1 MALARTTPD
10 PRFEYQSRLD
20 ERQRLADM
28 YAVRDGRIS
37 AARGIVFLI
46 GIALLVAI
54 FNTSTAAAWW
64 LCLPAV
70 LFVGL
75 VVWHARVTS
84 RLEQARAAVTYFQTG
99 IARLEDNWSGTGAD
113 GARYAD
119 PHHPYSGDL
128 DVFGRGSLFQ
138 LISRARTR
146 LGEDALASWLSAP
159 ADRATIG
166 VRQQAIDEL
175 RSHLDMREQLA
186 LLQSEVHDDL
196 DQTHLLHWSNEP
208 PTVVGL
214 FRRVAAIVLAIAA
227 TASVTGLLFFGT
239 SSAPL
244 LLVLIIEIPFAYSF
258 SRQIRHVA
266 ARVNE
271 VGQGLEILAEVLT
284 VLEKGQ
290 FACEPL
296 RNIHTR
302 LDTGGLPPS
311 KRIAQ
316 LHARIERLNNCLRN
330 QFFAP
335 IAFLLGLPV
344 HLVHSIEM
352 WRGRYGSHISDWLTA
367 VGELEALSALAG
379 YAYEHPGDPFP
390 ELLTGEPLIEA
401 VDAGHPLLA
410 RSECVSNDLSLGGE
424 LRLILISGSNMS
436 GKSTMLRTI
445 GTNVVLALAGAPV
458 RAKQFRMSPLAIGT
472 AMRVNDSLQ
481 EGKSFFYA
489 AISRLKSIVDL
500 AQDEL
505 PLLFLFDEILQGTN
519 SHDRRIGT
527 EAILSSLVEGDAI
540 GLVTTHDLA
549 LTEIVE
555 PLGVRAKNIHFE
567 DRIEDG
573 QMKFDYR
580 IQPGVVKKSNALE
593 LMRMMGLRLDTE
605 PKSGS
610 K

>member
-1 MALARTTPD
+1 MALAKTTPD

-28 YAVRDGRIS
+28 FAVRDGRIS
-37 AARGIVFLI
+37 AARGIVFLF
-46 GIALLVAI
+46 GIALLIAL
-54 FNTSTAAAWW
+54 FNTSVAAAWW
-64 LCLPAV
+64 LSVPAV
-70 LFVGL
+70 FFVGL
-75 VVWHARVTS
+75 VIWHARVTAQ
-84 RLEQARAAVTYFQTG
+84 LEQARATAAYFERA

-119 PHHPYSGDL
+119 PQHPYSGDL

-138 LISRARTR
+138 LICRARTR
-146 LGEDALASWLSAP
+146 LGEDMLASWLSRP

-166 VRQQAIDEL
+166 VRQLAIDEL
-175 RSHLDMREQLA
+175 RSHLDMRENLA

-208 PTVVGL
+208 PTVVGPV
-214 FRRVAAIVLAIAA
+214 RRAVAVVLAIAA
-227 TASVTGLLFFGT
+227 IASLTGLLFFET
-239 SSAPL
+239 SAAPL

-271 VGQGLEILAEVLT
+271 VGQGLEILAEVLS
-284 VLEKGQ
+284 VLEEGQ
-290 FACEPL
+290 FDCESL
-296 RNIHTR
+296 RDIHVR

-316 LHARIERLNNCLRN
+316 LHARIERLNNSLRN

-352 WRGRYGSHISDWLTA
+352 WRGRYGPHISDWLTA

-390 ELLTGEPLIEA
+390 ELLSGEPLIEA

-410 RSECVSNDLSLGGE
+410 RNECVSNDLSLGGE

-458 RAKQFRMSPLAIGT
+458 RAKKFRVSPLAIGT

-500 AQDEL
+500 AQNDL

-527 EAILSSLVEGDAI
+527 EAILSSLVKGNAI

-549 LTEIVE
+549 LTEIVD
-555 PLGVRAKNIHFE
+555 PLSARAKNIHFE

-580 IQPGVVKKSNALE
+580 IRPGVVKKSNALE
-593 LMRMMGLRLDTE
+593 LMRMMGLRLEID
-605 PKSGS
+605 PK
-610 K
+610 

>member
-1 MALARTTPD
+1 MALAKTTPD

-46 GIALLVAI
+46 GVVQLIVM
-54 FNTSTAAAWW
+54 FNTSMAMAWW
-64 LCLPAV
+64 LSVPAV
-70 LFVGL
+70 FFMGL
-75 VVWHARVTS
+75 VIWHARVTA
-84 RLEQARAAVTYFQTG
+84 RLEQARAAAAYFQTA

-119 PHHPYSGDL
+119 PQHPYSGDL

-138 LISRARTR
+138 LICRARTR
-146 LGEDALASWLSAP
+146 LGEDTLASWLSAP

-166 VRQQAIDEL
+166 VRQLAIDEL
-175 RSHLDMREQLA
+175 RSHLDMRENLA

-196 DQTHLLHWSNEP
+196 DQTHLLHWSHEP
-208 PTVVGL
+208 PTVVGPV
-214 FRRVAAIVLAIAA
+214 RRAIAVVLAIAA
-227 TASVTGLLFFGT
+227 VASVAGLLFFETGL
-239 SSAPL
+239 APL
-244 LLVLIIEIPFAYSF
+244 LLVLIVEIPFAFSF
-258 SRQIRHVA
+258 ARQIRHVA
-266 ARVNE
+266 GRVNE

-284 VLEKGQ
+284 VLEEGR
-290 FACEPL
+290 FECESL
-296 RNIHTR
+296 RDIHVR

-316 LHARIERLNNCLRN
+316 LHARIERLNNSLKN

-352 WRGRYGSHISDWLTA
+352 WRGRYGPHISDWLSA

-390 ELLTGEPLIEA
+390 ELLSGEPLIEA

-410 RSECVSNDLSLGGE
+410 SNECVSNDLSLGGE

-445 GTNVVLALAGAPV
+445 GTNIVLALAGAPV
-458 RAKQFRMSPLAIGT
+458 RAKKFRMSPLAIGT

-500 AQDEL
+500 AQNDL

-555 PLGVRAKNIHFE
+555 PLGARAKNIHFE

-580 IQPGVVKKSNALE
+580 IRPGVVKKSNALE
-593 LMRMMGLRLDTE
+593 LMRMMGLRLDID
-605 PKSGS
+605 PKSD
-610 K
+610 KD